1 MDPLRPF
8 AHLIRSLWTAKRPAT
23 NAAGS
28 ATQGTGTQ
36 QPHAI
41 APSAAI
47 ASRLQSRLSTL
58 QQWNGERARELFV
71 EHILLAEFGED
82 LALDPAF
89 AELVQ
94 RVCSHLGSEP
104 AVGARLDEL
113 LQQVA
118 AGRHVT

>member
-8 AHLIRSLWTAKRPAT
+8 AHLIRSLWTGKRPAAS
-23 NAAGS
+23 AA
-28 ATQGTGTQ
+28 
-36 QPHAI
+36 QPRAA
-41 APSAAI
+41 APSAPVAN
-47 ASRLQSRLSTL
+47 RLLSRLSTL
-58 QQWNGERARELFV
+58 QQWNGQRARELFV

-82 LALDPAF
+82 LALDPSF
-89 AELVQ
+89 ADLVQ